1 MKPLLAAILTLTL
14 ALSASAGQIQTPGAA
29 ATGSTT
35 PPVSTTVLLAVV
47 SLIYG

>member
-1 MKPLLAAILTLTL
+1 MKALLAAILTLTL

-35 PPVSTTVLLAVV
+35 PPISTTVLLTVV
-47 SLIYG
+47 NLIYG